1 MKSIQLAYGNIK
13 LQKNL
18 KVKDI
23 VRITNYLGARKFS
36 LSNGDVVSALYTGH
50 YISQIDGYSVY
61 DTLVL
66 WNAAD
71 ERIEKQIGLIKTR

>member
-1 MKSIQLAYGNIK
+1 MKSIQLAYGDVK
-13 LQKNL
+13 RQTNL

-23 VRITNYLGARKFS
+23 VRITKYLGARKFS

-61 DTLVL
+61 DMVVL
-66 WNAAD
+66 WNATD
-71 ERIEKQIGLIKTR
+71 ERIEKQIGMIKTR